1 MYSLDVNFLNDR
13 AERQTEAAVVSRG
26 GGRDS
31 PRPLYIGAAIGAL
44 LPGLVGGLWFFLQ
57 SQNAS
62 LLARQQELDSQL
74 ATLQQAMKEVE
85 NVNAQVSLLDS
96 ENQALAR
103 VFDKIVPWSAILQ
116 DFRGRV
122 PAGVQV
128 TGLTQTAGVA
138 PPAAPTPAPAT
149 TPDQPAAVA
158 AQPELPPAII
168 ELTGYCQSFSD
179 ANDFVL
185 VLQQSPFL
193 DSRNV
198 RLVDVT
204 LIDNPTTIEFVGRG
218 DRSLQVE
225 LPKIVQYKIS
235 AGLTKRPASELLQ
248 DMKNTLAVGLPA
260 RVDALRDLGVIKP

>member
-13 AERQTEAAVVSRG
+13 AERPTEAAAVARG

-31 PRPLYIGAAIGAL
+31 SRPLYIGAAIGAL

-62 LLARQQELDSQL
+62 LLARQQELDTQL
-74 ATLQQAMKEVE
+74 ATLQQAMREVE
-85 NVNAQVSLLDS
+85 NVNAQVALLES

-128 TGLTQTAGVA
+128 TGLTQQAGVA
-138 PPAAPTPAPAT
+138 PTAAPAPAAAAGAA
-149 TPDQPAAVA
+149 PAAV
-158 AQPELPPAII
+158 PELPPPTL

-204 LIDNPTTIEFVGRG
+204 LIDNPTAVEFVGG
-218 DRSLQVE
+218 GNSAVQVE
-225 LPKIVQYKIS
+225 LPKVVQYKIS

>member
-13 AERQTEAAVVSRG
+13 AERQSEAAAVARG

-31 PRPLYIGAAIGAL
+31 PRPLYIGLAIAAL
-44 LPGLVGGLWFFLQ
+44 LPGLVGVLWFFLQ

-62 LLARQQELDSQL
+62 LLARQQELDGQL

-128 TGLTQTAGVA
+128 TGLTQKAGVA
-138 PPAAPTPAPAT
+138 PTAAPAPAT
-149 TPDQPAAVA
+149 APDQPAAVA
-158 AQPELPPAII
+158 AQPELPPATI

-193 DSRNV
+193 DGRNV

-225 LPKIVQYKIS
+225 LPKIVQYTIS

>member
-13 AERQTEAAVVSRG
+13 AERPSEAAAVARG
-26 GGRDS
+26 GSGDS
-31 PRPLYIGAAIGAL
+31 PRPLYIGVAIGLL
-44 LPGLVGGLWFFLQ
+44 LPGLVGALWFFLQ
-57 SQNAS
+57 SQNSS

-85 NVNAQVSLLDS
+85 NVNAQVALLES

-128 TGLTQTAGVA
+128 TGLVQQAGVA
-138 PPAAPTPAPAT
+138 PVAPPPAAAGAA
-149 TPDQPAAVA
+149 PAAV
-158 AQPELPPAII
+158 PELPPPTL

-204 LIDNPTTIEFVGRG
+204 LIDNPTVVEFVGGGNR
-218 DRSLQVE
+218 DIQVE
-225 LPKIVQYKIS
+225 LPKVVQYKIS
-235 AGLTKRPASELLQ
+235 AALTKRPASELLQ